1 VGKIIRTAI
10 HKVIDLILSHTGTL
24 GGTQTTFL
32 LLAPFIDESR
42 ILRIASQEISIDRL
56 AQRDIL
62 INLHMDQGVKFAV

>member
-1 VGKIIRTAI
+1 
-10 HKVIDLILSHTGTL
+10 VIDLILSHTGTL
-24 GGTQTTFL
+24 GGTQATFL
-32 LLAPFIDESR
+32 FLAPFIDESR